1 MSLSNREI
9 KFRFYCEDSDTLSK
23 AFTIEEL
30 ANSMYDWHSDI
41 HKIVKNQ
48 YTGLKDKNGVEIY
61 EGDIVKFI
69 PSGEYGKVT
78 TFGKSQNL
86 GIEWENSKTAFFT
99 PMFYLGCESE
109 LEIIGN
115 IYENPELLKG
125 EVSVNKFNIYQYDE
139 FTPPFKIASFDN
151 LNAAKEELEK
161 IQDNSIKHDAYT
173 CFCIKEEANEPIKN
187 S

>member
-1 MSLSNREI
+1 MREI
-9 KFRFYCEDSDTLSK
+9 KFRAWNEYEQCFLDNEEFAINFLGTVFKANLDAEVYNNLMNQDS
-23 AFTIEEL
+23 F
-30 ANSMYDWHSDI
+30 
-41 HKIVKNQ
+41 KIMQ

-125 EVSVNKFNIYQYDE
+125 EI
-139 FTPPFKIASFDN
+139 
-151 LNAAKEELEK
+151 
-161 IQDNSIKHDAYT
+161 
-173 CFCIKEEANEPIKN
+173 
-187 S
+187 